1 MAITGTRQPKNT
13 GSNKMRNYFVNSV
26 TIDSAEQVDSPYH
39 DCSVHLKLTDT
50 SNGYNY
56 NLFVNQN
63 FEKDQAGVVTELKYP
78 DNLNLLYLN
87 TGTDINVSDAGAVD
101 LTPLIGKEI
110 AVINYL
116 SNGKYKKQIWQK
128 VGSVNDT
135 ESLQAEFEKS
145 VEAGYPKDFVGYTTK
160 TDEVDDLKSAM
171 QNAVKGNA
179 DGLPF

>member
-1 MAITGTRQPKNT
+1 MV
-13 GSNKMRNYFVNSV
+13 SHV
-26 TIDSAEQVDSPYH
+26 
-39 DCSVHLKLTDT
+39 
-50 SNGYNY
+50 
-56 NLFVNQN
+56 
-63 FEKDQAGVVTELKYP
+63 KDPVQIPV
-78 DNLNLLYLN
+78 
-87 TGTDINVSDAGAVD
+87 
-101 LTPLIGKEI
+101 TPLIGKEI

-160 TDEVDDLKSAM
+160 TEEVDDLKSAM